1 MRAFSKRLFFAA
13 AFAALVGLLTVVGPS
28 RAEATGPLYGS
39 TYFSKVFS
47 KLGRGA
53 GNIAFCWCEFPLEIN
68 HEVQNTDPTSG
79 AFVGFFRGFYF
90 TGQRLV
96 LGIVDVIT
104 FPVDIYGNNYQSIQR
119 TEFPFID
126 EVE

>member
-1 MRAFSKRLFFAA
+1 MRALRKKLIGPVAV
-13 AFAALVGLLTVVGPS
+13 AALVTILTLGMSTP
-28 RAEATGPLYGS
+28 AHATGPLYGS

-53 GNIAFCWCEFPLEIN
+53 GNIAFCWCEFPIEIN
-68 HEVQNTDPTSG
+68 REVQNTDPTSG
-79 AFVGFFRGFYF
+79 TFVGFWKGFYF
-90 TGQRLV
+90 TGQRFV
-96 LGIVDVIT
+96 LGVVDVVT
-104 FPVDIYGNNYQSIQR
+104 FPVDLYGNNFQSIQR